1 MSQSHPYFIHFGC
14 WNNGGCPKDNAMTQV
29 LRAIKERPTP
39 PQFLSICGDNY
50 YPKKTKDKDGNKQKF
65 YNYVDLLSGFQCLPT
80 DLPIYMTYGN
90 HDFETGLY
98 VSVETPENKE
108 TTCTLTRQEQ
118 TLVKEQF
125 PNIHLQLF
133 QSASFQNTQ
142 LLFLDTTVYD
152 PEDIDECLRCYRAI
166 NPAYVDIDAIKQA
179 QLQFIRGFVASIPP
193 DVQHIVIVGHHP
205 LAQYKEKKKK
215 IKFLVLNE
223 EFNDLLYQEIYL
235 RANNLQYYYL
245 CADLHQYQC
254 GNIVIR
260 DEMHIRQYI
269 VGTGGAEKDAYNLTA
284 ARTNVAGNLQ
294 YSMTEED
301 VAQSC
306 AENGYLT
313 CTAMGA
319 DLEFA
324 FVKDTSVVGGQR
336 RTQRRMNTKKRR
348 MNTKKRRMNT
358 KKRRRRKN

>member
-1 MSQSHPYFIHFGC
+1 MSSQPYFIHFGC
-14 WNNGGCPKDNAMTQV
+14 WNNGGCPKDNDLTKV
-29 LRAIKERPTP
+29 LRAIKERAPP

-65 YNYVDLLSGFQCLPT
+65 YEYANLLSGFQCLPA

-90 HDFETGLY
+90 HDFETNLY
-98 VSVETPENKE
+98 IAAEKE

-125 PNIHLQLF
+125 PNIRLQLF
-133 QSASFQNTQ
+133 QSAVFEKNTQ

-152 PEDIDECLRCYRAI
+152 PDDIDEYISCYRAVH
-166 NPAYVDIDAIKQA
+166 PSYVDIDAVKQA
-179 QLQFIRGFVASIPP
+179 QLQFIRTFVASISP
-193 DVQHIVIVGHHP
+193 DVTNIVIVGHHP
-205 LAQYKEKKKK
+205 LAQYKEKKEK
-215 IKFLVLNE
+215 IKFFVLNE
-223 EFNDLLYQEIYL
+223 DFNDLLFEEIFTPL
-235 RANNLQYYYL
+235 KGRPNNMQYYYL

-254 GNIVIR
+254 GNILIR
-260 DEMHIRQYI
+260 NEMPIRQYI
-269 VGTGGAEKDAYNLTA
+269 VGTGGAEKDAYHLTA
-284 ARTNVAGNLQ
+284 ARTNAADNLQ

-313 CTAMGA
+313 CTAVGAGA

-324 FVKDTSVVGGQR
+324 FVSTSLVGG
-336 RTQRRMNTKKRR
+336 KK
-348 MNTKKRRMNT
+348 TT
-358 KKRRRRKN
+358 KRRRRPRKRSSSRKNKSRRTRRK